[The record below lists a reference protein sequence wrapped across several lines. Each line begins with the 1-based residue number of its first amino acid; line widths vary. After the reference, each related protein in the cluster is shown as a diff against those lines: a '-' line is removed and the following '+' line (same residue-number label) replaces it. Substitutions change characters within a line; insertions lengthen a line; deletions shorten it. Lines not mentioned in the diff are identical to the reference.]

1 MDRLYE
7 PAKLVVLYGLG
18 SIARSSNRYRSRMDA
33 ALTRIKQ
40 GAPSAPGVLPDGRR
54 IPPCYR

>member
-18 SIARSSNRYRSRMDA
+18 SIALSSNRYRDA
-33 ALTRIKQ
+33 PNR
-40 GAPSAPGVLPDGRR
+40 SVD
-54 IPPCYR
+54 